1 MTRRPLDYETT
12 QVHYITVQVKDG
24 NHSLTVNQSFT
35 IYVTNVN
42 EAPTSIVLSNHVIA
56 ENAPTGT
63 LVGIIN
69 VTDPDEAFVPQ
80 SITCGLRNDAG
91 GRFKV
96 SGLALTVLD
105 SRMLNFEDPDGP
117 DHLVDIECQDQDGE
131 ATQQQF
137 VVELTNVDEPPIRIE
152 STSGK
157 FEVFYGSSFPRLC
170 LWPKVVLQSHSGNS
184 EGLMVKNDRC
194 HGLLGRVIAK
204 IALLFYS
211 TACLNVWRLLL
222 YDYKSFVA
230 SYGLNT
236 AADLLSVS
244 QA

>member
-1 MTRRPLDYETT
+1 MTRRPLDYETA
-12 QVHYITVQVKDG
+12 QDYRITVQVKDA
-24 NHSLTVNQSFT
+24 NYSLTVNQSFT

-42 EAPTSIVLSNHVIA
+42 EAPTSIELSNHVIA
-56 ENAPTGT
+56 ENSPIGT

-131 ATQQQF
+131 ATHQQF
-137 VVELTNVDEPPIRIE
+137 IVELTDVDEPPIRIE
-152 STSGK
+152 SSSGK
-157 FEVFYGSSFPRLC
+157 FEVFCGASFPANLC
-170 LWPKVVLQSHSGNS
+170 TSVPGPSLTLP
-184 EGLMVKNDRC
+184 RP
-194 HGLLGRVIAK
+194 
-204 IALLFYS
+204 
-211 TACLNVWRLLL
+211 
-222 YDYKSFVA
+222 SFGP
-230 SYGLNT
+230 SLT
-236 AADLLSVS
+236 FSRPSFDPPLILPLPDFF
-244 QA
+244 

>member
-1 MTRRPLDYETT
+1 MTRRSLDYETA
-12 QVHYITVQVKDG
+12 QVHRITVQVKDT
-24 NHSLTVNQSFT
+24 NYSLTVNQSFT

-56 ENAPTGT
+56 ENSPTGT
-63 LVGIIN
+63 VVGIIN
-69 VTDPDEAFVPQ
+69 VADPDEAFVPQ

-117 DHLVDIECQDQDGE
+117 YHLVDIECQDQDGE

-137 VVELTNVDEPPIRIE
+137 VVELTDVDEPPIRIE

-157 FEVFYGSSFPRLC
+157 FEVFRDASFHHLF
-170 LWPKVVLQSHSGNS
+170 
-184 EGLMVKNDRC
+184 
-194 HGLLGRVIAK
+194 
-204 IALLFYS
+204 LLFK
-211 TACLNVWRLLL
+211 LI
-222 YDYKSFVA
+222 
-230 SYGLNT
+230 
-236 AADLLSVS
+236 
-244 QA
+244 